1 MPNINPNSTN
11 YVHSHEPNTNDLTM
25 AMTYNDAGEPCLRV
39 ITYTDNG
46 EAVTYTGDG
55 ETIQIDSENV
65 ISVINGVFTTDTATV
80 TNTML
85 AGGIANDKLA
95 NSSITINGNN
105 VALGESIT
113 IDDADTLDGEQGSYY
128 LDYNN
133 FVNTPSDSGYGDADV
148 DDYLKSGTIT
158 EVLFD
163 TTHID
168 TGDPVGTFCWNA
180 LDDTFNIQHSGG
192 VRQQVG
198 QEQYAY
204 ARNNTGTV
212 IPNGTVVRFDGAET
226 VNGEARLEVAPLLAD
241 GVQPGLYTV
250 GVSTEEIADGSDGRI
265 TVYGKVREID
275 TTGSDVGETWAVGD
289 ILYVSPDNAG
299 NFTKVKPTAPNNVT
313 PIAAVLRVDATEGEL
328 FVRPTI
334 EQKESYGRFA
344 RTTDFTFAASNTPYA
359 LDYDTTEITN
369 GATLGTG
376 DSVITVDQS
385 GFYQVDI
392 NLQADAGGGGFS
404 SAILYTWIRV
414 NGVDLDNSTRR
425 QGILGSAPSSTFS
438 YTLAVSLAADDE
450 LEIMVA
456 SSSTNLVLDSA
467 SATSF
472 APATA
477 SALVSVTQ
485 AQL

>member
-1 MPNINPNSTN
+1 
-11 YVHSHEPNTNDLTM
+11 
-25 AMTYNDAGEPCLRV
+25 
-39 ITYTDNG
+39 
-46 EAVTYTGDG
+46 
-55 ETIQIDSENV
+55 
-65 ISVINGVFTTDTATV
+65 
-80 TNTML
+80 
-85 AGGIANDKLA
+85 
-95 NSSITINGNN
+95 
-105 VALGESIT
+105 
-113 IDDADTLDGEQGSYY
+113 
-128 LDYNN
+128 
-133 FVNTPSDSGYGDADV
+133 
-148 DDYLKSGTIT
+148 
-158 EVLFD
+158 
-163 TTHID
+163 
-168 TGDPVGTFCWNA
+168 
-180 LDDTFNIQHSGG
+180 
-192 VRQQVG
+192 
-198 QEQYAY
+198 
-204 ARNNTGTV
+204 
-212 IPNGTVVRFDGAET
+212 
-226 VNGEARLEVAPLLAD
+226 
-241 GVQPGLYTV
+241 
-250 GVSTEEIADGSDGRI
+250 
-265 TVYGKVREID
+265 
-275 TTGSDVGETWAVGD
+275 
-289 ILYVSPDNAG
+289 
-299 NFTKVKPTAPNNVT
+299 VT

-344 RTTDFTFAASNTPYA
+344 RTTDFTFAATNTPYT